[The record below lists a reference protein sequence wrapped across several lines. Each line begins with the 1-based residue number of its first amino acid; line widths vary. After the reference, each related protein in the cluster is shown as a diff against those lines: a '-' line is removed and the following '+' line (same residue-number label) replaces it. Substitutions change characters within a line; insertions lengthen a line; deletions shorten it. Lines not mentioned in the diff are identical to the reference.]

1 MNLFGLRT
9 IKTAIT
15 IFLCLAVFMILK
27 SFELI
32 PSVPE
37 GFSTNWFNPF
47 FAALAGCYS
56 LGDSKKTSISQ
67 AKNRCIASLIGGIVG
82 ILLIFLYNL
91 TGLSWPSLASIDI
104 LSYNFLLPY
113 LLVAIFSTFVIT
125 IGILLKQ
132 QKAIFVA
139 LLTFLSVTINPGTIV
154 DNWEFQFGINRI
166 LSTIVGVLLA
176 LLVNFMHLP
185 HFHKNKNL
193 MFIINIDEIL
203 KSDDDTFKGY
213 IKYKLNNF
221 LEQGIE
227 YTFYTTRTPSTYM
240 NLIKEY
246 DLNNDIISMNGA
258 CTYNIKE
265 LSYQNEI
272 YLSDIAIEELNNIFK
287 ELDITPFINVI
298 KDNVQYIYSKQINN
312 NAEETYEA
320 LKKNAPY
327 VNYIKGE
334 TINDNIMYYLLL
346 EKEEIIDELLEKL
359 KNTQIHNEIECET
372 FEFLNTYQTT
382 EKLKYIKIFS
392 KDICDLKHLKN
403 HYNKEICFISNDLNN
418 GISEIADYIVTN
430 NDYDKMFK
438 LAEKLYYKKGKQN
451 DKFIK

>member
-1 MNLFGLRT
+1 MKLFGLRT
-9 IKTAIT
+9 IKTAVT

-32 PSVPE
+32 PGVEE

-56 LGDSKKTSISQ
+56 LGDSKKVSISQ

-91 TGLSWPSLASIDI
+91 TGLSWPSLASIDL

-113 LLVAIFSTFVIT
+113 LLVAICSMFVVT
-125 IGILLKQ
+125 IGLLLKQ
-132 QKAIFVA
+132 QKVIFVS

-166 LSTIVGVLLA
+166 LSTVVGVLLA
-176 LLVNFMHLP
+176 LLVNFIHLP
-185 HFHKNKNL
+185 HFYKNKNL
-193 MFIINIDEIL
+193 MFVINIDEIL
-203 KSDDDTFKGY
+203 KSDDDSFKGF
-213 IKYKLNNF
+213 IKYKLNHF

-240 NLIKEY
+240 NLIKDY
-246 DLNNDIISMNGA
+246 DLKNDIISMNGA
-258 CTYNIKE
+258 CTFSSNNLNY
-265 LSYQNEI
+265 SNEI
-272 YLSDIAIEELNNIFK
+272 YLKNSTIEELNTVFEKLN
-287 ELDITPFINVI
+287 ITPFINTI
-298 KDNVQYIYSKQINN
+298 KDDVQYIYSEQINN
-312 NAEETYEA
+312 KAEETYEK

-327 VNYIKGE
+327 VNYVKCQIL
-334 TINDNIMYYLLL
+334 NDHIMYYLLL
-346 EKEEIIDELLEKL
+346 EKEEVIDELINYL
-359 KNTQIHNEIECET
+359 KETKVYDEIEFT
-372 FEFLNTYQTT
+372 TYEFLNYQTS

-392 KDICDLKHLKN
+392 KDINNLEHLKT
-403 HYNKEICFISNDLNN
+403 HYDKEICFLSNDLNN
-418 GISEIADYIVTN
+418 GMSEIANYIISN
-430 NDYDKMFK
+430 NDYNKMFK
-438 LAEKLYYKKGKQN
+438 LAEKLYYKKGKTN